1 MPKKHGMTCIN
12 FYHLLLDELPLSP
25 EFKEVNPMKQVPA
38 IMNERF
44 KLSESHAILKYL
56 ACAFPGV
63 ADHWR
68 TRKKHVG
75 GSTEDAREGEDARVI
90 EERRPSSKVQSSRGH
105 VSDQVE

>member
-1 MPKKHGMTCIN
+1 MNDPIIDSLK
-12 FYHLLLDELPLSP
+12 FEL
-25 EFKEVNPMKQVPA
+25 EGFT
-38 IMNERF
+38 
-44 KLSESHAILKYL
+44 ILTLY
-56 ACAFPGV
+56 PR
-63 ADHWR
+63 R